1 MHGKTAAYR
10 DGSADLPLA
19 NGVANCSRAAGGGP
33 VSARGSPLPASGCR
47 RADADR
53 ICPAHD
59 HPAHGPRQAA
69 DDPGARSGAHSR
81 IAARRTARCDRA
93 SRAVVA
99 RHRLLFP
106 SAGLAGE
113 SSAERIARGCLR
125 RSNRGRVG
133 RPAARLWSGNRQ
145 GRGTDEWPHSQ
156 HVVGH
161 RRIGQPGQTAARAGF
176 SIRVFP
182 WAVASPGRR
191 LLLLLLAAVVL
202 PVAARP
208 GESGNRGASKP
219 TAAAAEPATP
229 ENPKCYV
236 TGLVFE
242 EQTRMPIAGAKVR
255 VLVESE
261 QDPDKRLL
269 QGVSDATGRYRIEVP
284 LGFVRLSVHPKPG
297 YWSADARNLT
307 SLVTSPDKPTLTHDI
322 PVRRG
327 IAWPVQLVVE
337 GGNPDP
343 ADFQISVTEVDDE
356 ATRAAWLRSENV
368 SFMKSPNSWHSAARR
383 RRHRRAYPVR
393 RNRKAGHHTWRRG
406 NPGHCG

>member
-1 MHGKTAAYR
+1 MTRSVRLCQLGDAGVPMLIGLVRPTII
-10 DGSADLPLA
+10 LPTGL
-19 NGVANCSRAAGGGP
+19 
-33 VSARGSPLPASGCR
+33 
-47 RADADR
+47 DR
-53 ICPAHD
+53 
-59 HPAHGPRQAA
+59 QLT
-69 DDPGARSGAHSR
+69 SQQLE
-81 IAARRTARCDRA
+81 
-93 SRAVVA
+93 AVLVHELQHVA
-99 RHRLLFP
+99 RHDAIVHFGQSVLGVIYFFHPLVWLTNRVLN
-106 SAGLAGE
+106 GLREDA
-113 SSAERIARGCLR
+113 C
-125 RSNRGRVG
+125 
-133 RPAARLWSGNRQ
+133 
-145 GRGTDEWPHSQ
+145 DEAT
-156 HVVGH
+156 VAVLEGH
-161 RRIGQPGQTAARAGF
+161 RRDYGAG
-176 SIRVFP
+176 IVK
-182 WAVASPGRR
+182 VAELMSGPTPRMSLGIVESGSQVKRRLRRILDPRLPVGRR
-191 LLLLLLAAVVL
+191 LSWSGFAVLLLFAAVLL

-208 GESGNRGASKP
+208 RESASEEPAKR

-242 EQTRMPIAGAKVR
+242 EQTRMPIAGAKLR